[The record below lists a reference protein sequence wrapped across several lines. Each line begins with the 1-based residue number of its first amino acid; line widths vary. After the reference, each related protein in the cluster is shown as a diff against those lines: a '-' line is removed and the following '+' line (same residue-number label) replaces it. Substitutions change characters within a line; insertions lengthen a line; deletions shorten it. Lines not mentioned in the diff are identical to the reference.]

1 MREGGAKISLM
12 STSDIMMGP
21 TVNAFSSPECSMR
34 NIIGEGNGVK
44 KDFGLRG
51 EDGCEWDGER
61 AHSNAAGEYSSAED

>member
-1 MREGGAKISLM
+1 
-12 STSDIMMGP
+12 MGP

-51 EDGCEWDGER
+51 EDGLDIWYGVEGEMQHKHR
-61 AHSNAAGEYSSAED
+61 DEAGEKRRRRRSN